1 VRYETLLQTLARW
14 KPLFAGRRVLDF
26 GASWALSM
34 VALLRNGAAEV
45 VGTEPNQTRVDM
57 ARSRLAIAAPGAKA
71 MILKT
76 GYEASLPFADG
87 EFPFILTNGV
97 LEHIPQ
103 PRDAYVREL
112 WRVLAPGGYLMV
124 NETPNKYFPKE
135 VHTTDLWF
143 NHWLPRE
150 TAHRRAINNG
160 RFPASR
166 TDWESSGWRGL
177 GYYELV
183 GALGRYRLVPERS
196 NTRHRILYALGLPP
210 SLIDPYPTWVLRKHG

>member
-1 VRYETLLQTLARW
+1 
-14 KPLFAGRRVLDF
+14 
-26 GASWALSM
+26 M
-34 VALLRNGAAEV
+34 VALLRNGAEEV
-45 VGTEPNQTRVDM
+45 VGTEPDQTRVDM
-57 ARSRLAIAAPGAKA
+57 ARARIEIAAPSAKA
-71 MILKT
+71 KIVKT

-112 WRVLAPGGYLMV
+112 WRVLSPGGHLMV

-135 VHTTDLWF
+135 IHTTDLWF
-143 NHWLPRE
+143 NHWLPKSI
-150 TAHRRAINNG
+150 AHRRAVRRG
-160 RFPASR
+160 RFNPKR

-183 GALGRYRLVPERS
+183 SGLCGYHLIQERS
-196 NTRHRILYALGLPP
+196 RARHRILSALGLP
-210 SLIDPYPTWVLRKHG
+210 SALIDPYPTWVLRKHG